1 MTDTVSPMATHPGD
15 DFCPRCGSTAT
26 ALRET
31 SDRNRRVKPG
41 TFTYRRCEAC
51 RVVWLPDPPADLESY
66 YPAEYHAFASAEE
79 LTELARGEDERLGM
93 VTDLVPSGRLIEV
106 GPSQGVFSVA
116 ARLAGFDVVGL
127 EMDSA
132 CVDHLRAAAGVQA
145 VHTSDPTA
153 ALREQ
158 PASDAVV
165 MWHVFE
171 HIVDPWSLVSAAAA
185 ALRPGGVFAVAT
197 PNPASLQHGLFGTHW
212 VHFDA
217 PRHVQLVPLPALRD
231 ECAKHGLVL
240 RRATTND
247 RIGLDCDHLG
257 WERSPCTAPKLRRT
271 PRLAHELGLA
281 AWRLAGPIER
291 RGLRGSTYTA
301 VFQKPHA

>member
-1 MTDTVSPMATHPGD
+1 M
-15 DFCPRCGSTAT
+15 
-26 ALRET
+26 
-31 SDRNRRVKPG
+31 
-41 TFTYRRCEAC
+41 
-51 RVVWLPDPPADLESY
+51 VWLPDPPTNLESY
-66 YPAEYHAFASAEE
+66 YPADYHAFASADE

-93 VTDLVPSGRLIEV
+93 IKDLVPSGRLIEI

-116 ARLAGFDVVGL
+116 ARMAGFEVVGL
-127 EMDSA
+127 EMDAA
-132 CVDHLRAAAGVQA
+132 CVDHLRDVAGVEA
-145 VHTSDPTA
+145 IHTDDPTA

-158 PASDAVV
+158 PGSDAIV

-171 HIVDPWSLVSAAAA
+171 HIVNPWSLLSTVAAT
-185 ALRPGGVFAVAT
+185 LRPGGVFALAT
-197 PNPASLQHGLFGTHW
+197 PNPASLQHSLFGTHW

-217 PRHVQLVPLPALRD
+217 PRHIQLVPLAALRD
-231 ECAKHGLVL
+231 ECAKHGLTL
-240 RRATTND
+240 RTATGTD

-257 WERSPCTAPKLRRT
+257 WERSPCTSPKLRRT

-281 AWRLAGPIER
+281 AWKLAGPIER